1 MSQNL
6 TLRQAAKKI
15 YEENSLRVSTCYE
28 LENLQEIN
36 VIFIPGDA
44 PAYVKEVASQLE
56 RHVRL
61 KYSRLL
67 IRNAFNTG
75 NVRFIRKKRSLR

>member
-44 PAYVKEVASQLE
+44 PAYVKEVAAQL
-56 RHVRL
+56 
-61 KYSRLL
+61 
-67 IRNAFNTG
+67 
-75 NVRFIRKKRSLR
+75 

>member
-36 VIFIPGDA
+36 VILIPGYA
-44 PAYVKEVASQLE
+44 PAYVKEVAEQFE

-61 KYSRLL
+61 KYPD
-67 IRNAFNTG
+67 
-75 NVRFIRKKRSLR
+75 

>member
-36 VIFIPGDA
+36 VIFM
-44 PAYVKEVASQLE
+44 L
-56 RHVRL
+56 RL
-61 KYSRLL
+61 ML
-67 IRNAFNTG
+67 
-75 NVRFIRKKRSLR
+75 RKLPLSWNGMFV

>member
-44 PAYVKEVASQLE
+44 PAYVKEVAAQLE

-61 KYSRLL
+61 KYP
-67 IRNAFNTG
+67 A
-75 NVRFIRKKRSLR
+75 VP

>member
-28 LENLQEIN
+28 LENQCDI
-36 VIFIPGDA
+36 
-44 PAYVKEVASQLE
+44 
-56 RHVRL
+56 H
-61 KYSRLL
+61 
-67 IRNAFNTG
+67 TG
-75 NVRFIRKKRSLR
+75 RCSGLC

>member
-44 PAYVKEVASQLE
+44 PAYVKEVAAQLE

-61 KYSRLL
+61 KYPDCCPVTLS
-67 IRNAFNTG
+67 IP
-75 NVRFIRKKRSLR
+75 

>member
-44 PAYVKEVASQLE
+44 PLM
-56 RHVRL
+56 L
-61 KYSRLL
+61 
-67 IRNAFNTG
+67 
-75 NVRFIRKKRSLR
+75 RKLPLSWNGMFV